1 MTIVFQGKPLATDA
15 ESVSEFL
22 RAKGVDAA
30 KALVEYAGE
39 VYAPGTLGDDVG
51 LTDGAELNVFQIVAG
66 G

>member
-1 MTIVFQGKPLATDA
+1 MTIVFQGKPLSTDA
-15 ESVSEFL
+15 VSVAEFL

-30 KALVEYAGE
+30 KALVESAGE
-39 VYAPGTLGDDVG
+39 VYAPGTLADDVR